1 MNNTKTGF
9 SEKNSMLVREFD
21 KYILEHPKFAEKIPD
36 NALVVMQ
43 IKGDDEFNNWAR
55 SVAKTAVEE
64 TGQIVFVTVTEMKP
78 VRSRIRQLELEVA
91 A

>member
-1 MNNTKTGF
+1 MNNSNTGF

-21 KYILEHPKFAEKIPD
+21 KYIVEHPEFAEKIPD

-43 IKGDDEFNNWAR
+43 VKGDDEFNGWAR
-55 SVAKTAVEE
+55 GIAKNAAGE
-64 TGQIVFVTVTEMKP
+64 TGQVVFVTVTEMKP
-78 VRSRIRQLELEVA
+78 VRSRIQRLELEVA